1 MERIM
6 TREGLNKHLE
16 AIRKIQEEIRKF
28 TPIVSEELKSLSD
41 SEYMSKVCNN
51 SIDYKI
57 RTAKEGDFL
66 FQCSFHNKKYFD
78 RINLL
83 KKSAD
88 YNGVNR
94 KKKLEEAKELNLMK
108 KSTGYKGLKKA
119 EELAMLLE
127 SEDKAGVDVNVAG
140 LSKFITDCPREGEFL
155 CKLRDYT
162 ESVQGEDHKEKVKD
176 L

>member
-1 MERIM
+1 MMERII

-28 TPIVSEELKSLSD
+28 TPVVSEELKSLSD

-78 RINLL
+78 RIN
-83 KKSAD
+83 
-88 YNGVNR
+88 R
-94 KKKLEEAKELNLMK
+94 KKKLEEAKEF
-108 KSTGYKGLKKA
+108 KKA
-119 EELAMLLE
+119 EQLQRLLD
-127 SEDKAGVDVNVAG
+127 SVDKAGVDVNVAG

-162 ESVQGEDHKEKVKD
+162 EPVQGEDHKEKVKD

>member
-1 MERIM
+1 MERII

-28 TPIVSEELKSLSD
+28 TPIVSEELKSFSD
-41 SEYMSKVCNN
+41 SDYMSKVCNN
-51 SIDYKI
+51 HIDYKI

-78 RINLL
+78 M
-83 KKSAD
+83 
-88 YNGVNR
+88 VNR

-119 EELAMLLE
+119 EQLQRLLD
-127 SEDKAGVDVNVAG
+127 SVDKAGVDVNVAG
-140 LSKFITDCPREGEFL
+140 LSKFIMDCPREGEFL

-162 ESVQGEDHKEKVKD
+162 EPVQGEAHKEKVKD

>member
-1 MERIM
+1 MERII
-6 TREGLNKHLE
+6 TEEGLNKHLE

-51 SIDYKI
+51 SIDFKI

-78 RINLL
+78 RIN
-83 KKSAD
+83 
-88 YNGVNR
+88 R
-94 KKKLEEAKELNLMK
+94 KKKFLESKEF
-108 KSTGYKGLKKA
+108 KKA
-119 EELAMLLE
+119 EELERLLE

-140 LSKFITDCPREGEFL
+140 LSKFIIDCPHAGKFL

-162 ESVQGEDHKEKVKD
+162 EPVQGEDHKEKVKD

>member
-1 MERIM
+1 MMERII

-28 TPIVSEELKSLSD
+28 TPVVSEELKSLSD

-78 RINLL
+78 RIN
-83 KKSAD
+83 
-88 YNGVNR
+88 R
-94 KKKLEEAKELNLMK
+94 KKKLEEAKEF
-108 KSTGYKGLKKA
+108 KKA
-119 EELAMLLE
+119 EQLQRLLD
-127 SEDKAGVDVNVAG
+127 SVDKAGVDVNVAG
-140 LSKFITDCPREGEFL
+140 LSKFITDCPREVEFL

-162 ESVQGEDHKEKVKD
+162 EPIQGEAHKEKVKD

>member
-41 SEYMSKVCNN
+41 SDYMSKVCNN

-66 FQCSFHNKKYFD
+66 FQCSFHNKRYFD
-78 RINLL
+78 RINRL
-83 KKSAD
+83 KKF
-88 YNGVNR
+88 
-94 KKKLEEAKELNLMK
+94 LESKEF
-108 KSTGYKGLKKA
+108 KKA
-119 EELAMLLE
+119 EELERLLE

-140 LSKFITDCPREGEFL
+140 LSKFIMDCPREGEFL
-155 CKLRDYT
+155 CKLRDYI
-162 ESVQGEDHKEKVKD
+162 EPVQGEDHKEKVKD

>member
-6 TREGLNKHLE
+6 TKEKLNKHLE

-41 SEYMSKVCNN
+41 SDYMSKVCNN
-51 SIDYKI
+51 HIDYKI

-78 RINLL
+78 M
-83 KKSAD
+83 
-88 YNGVNR
+88 VNR

-119 EELAMLLE
+119 EELAMLLD
-127 SEDKAGVDVNVAG
+127 SVDKAGVDVNVAG
-140 LSKFITDCPREGEFL
+140 LSKFITDCPHAGEFL

-162 ESVQGEDHKEKVKD
+162 EHVQGEAHKEKVKN